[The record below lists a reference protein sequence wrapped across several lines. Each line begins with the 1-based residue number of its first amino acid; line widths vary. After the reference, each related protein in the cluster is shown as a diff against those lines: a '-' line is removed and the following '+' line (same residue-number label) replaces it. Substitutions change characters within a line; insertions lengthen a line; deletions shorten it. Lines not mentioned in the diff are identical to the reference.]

1 MRDTVTGARAAI
13 KRYDG
18 SPMLALLLAAN
29 LGVSHFTATGPA
41 ACRQKVLEGVLALHS
56 FAYEDARD
64 AFVEAEKAAPCP
76 IAFWG
81 EAMTWDHP
89 LWGEQDAARGK
100 AALARIPADAKLSPM
115 ERGLIEAAGALY
127 DSGHAAWM
135 ERLARLHAELPKDDE
150 VALFYALSLYANS
163 GHGADVK
170 RAMEA
175 AAIAQDVFER
185 NPSHPGAAH
194 YLIHACD
201 SPDHAVLALKAA
213 LRYAQIAP
221 AAGHAL
227 HMPSHIFVQLGM
239 WPQVEASNLAAV
251 KAGMEFVARHELP
264 VSRADWH
271 SYSWLAEARLEQGKF
286 DEVLPMIARVREL
299 AAQTKDPELR
309 YAQAMLA
316 LQWLSATQ
324 EWSRT
329 GELLAM
335 DPLAAEDEPGYVD
348 TQLKYEGPDHTPYE
362 LAARV
367 FAARARLDAAAAAGD
382 ETETAEAAAQW
393 NAVRA
398 RFAAKARYG
407 ARYLEI
413 GQLIAKAKEAQAH
426 SLRISGDI
434 GAAIE
439 ATRALADVEDKL
451 PASGPALVRPAREE
465 LGDLLVRSHRFA
477 EAEEAFRKALDLR
490 PNRLHAL
497 RGLEE
502 SALSAG
508 DARASAEARSRLSAQ
523 LGAPA
528 VPRRLTE

>member
-1 MRDTVTGARAAI
+1 
-13 KRYDG
+13 
-18 SPMLALLLAAN
+18 MLALLLAAN
-29 LGVSHFTATGPA
+29 LGVSHFTATGPR
-41 ACRQKVLEGVLALHS
+41 ACQRHVLEGVLALHS
-56 FAYEDARD
+56 FVYEDARD
-64 AFVEAEKAAPCP
+64 AFVEAARSAPCP

-81 EAMTWDHP
+81 EAMTYDHP
-89 LWGEQDAARGK
+89 LWGEQDAAAGK

-115 ERGLIEAAGALY
+115 ERGLIEAARALY

-135 ERLARLHAELPKDDE
+135 ERLARLHDELPRDDE
-150 VALFYALSLYANS
+150 VALFYSLSLYANS
-163 GHGADVK
+163 EHGSDVK
-170 RAMEA
+170 RAMQA

-185 NPSHPGAAH
+185 NPDHPGAAH

-201 SPDHAVLALKAA
+201 SPDHAILALKAA
-213 LRYAQIAP
+213 QRYAQIAP

-271 SYSWLAEARLEQGKF
+271 SYSWLAEARLEQGKS

-299 AAQTKDPELR
+299 AEQEASAALR

-329 GELLAM
+329 DELLAM
-335 DPLAAEDEPGYVD
+335 APLAAEDEPGFVD
-348 TQLKYEGPDHTPYE
+348 TQLKYQGQNHQPYE
-362 LAARV
+362 LTARV
-367 FAARARLDAAAAAGD
+367 FAARARLDAAAAADD
-382 ETETAEAAAQW
+382 ETETTDAAAQW

-398 RFAAKARYG
+398 RFAAKAGYG
-407 ARYLEI
+407 PRYLEV

-426 SLRISGDI
+426 SLRNSGDI
-434 GAAIE
+434 GEAIE
-439 ATRALADVEDKL
+439 ATRAVAEIEDKL
-451 PASGPALVRPAREE
+451 PASGPALWRPAREE

-502 SALSAG
+502 SAQSAG
-508 DARASAEARSRLSAQ
+508 DARAAADAQSKLSG
-523 LGAPA
+523 LLRAPA
-528 VPRRLTE
+528 R